1 MIELVKAK
9 LSDIPDMQALVTAE
23 VKEGIILNRTEDE
36 VATNIRSYVLAK
48 DNGKLVGYT
57 ALHIHSKRLA
67 EIRSL
72 IVDESYR
79 GQNVGKRMVKFTL
92 EEAKALGV
100 EEDVLVLTYLPQF
113 FEKLNFN
120 EINKEVIPEH
130 KIWAD
135 CIKPWS
141 FSEDTDAKLS
151 SPSATAVSW
160 RHTAGATEA
169 SSRADRERSLTNLY
183 RSTHLHTLPYL
194 LHISIR
200 KGYTPFGPIES
211 LQDDGCP
218 APTVRLAV
226 YHDGSSGGHTIF

>member
-48 DNGKLVGYT
+48 DDGKLVGYT

-135 CIKPWS
+135 CIKCIHFPVCN
-141 FSEDTDAKLS
+141 EVALIYKLS
-151 SPSATAVSW
+151 
-160 RHTAGATEA
+160 
-169 SSRADRERSLTNLY
+169 
-183 RSTHLHTLPYL
+183 
-194 LHISIR
+194 
-200 KGYTPFGPIES
+200 
-211 LQDDGCP
+211 
-218 APTVRLAV
+218 
-226 YHDGSSGGHTIF
+226 